1 MSPMNGRYDTL
12 QLLRQ
17 VAEGSVPPEEALLQL
32 KQEPF
37 QDLGYAKVD
46 HHRGVRQGGGGGDL
60 RGGQGPDRKSVV

>member
-46 HHRGVRQGGGGGDL
+46 HHRGVRQGAAEVIAYGTAVKYL
-60 RGGQGPDRKSVV
+60 NK